1 MARTSPAPAP
11 ETADTAD
18 TAKESPVAPESAT
31 APDLDKPDPS
41 TANELPQSPVLL
53 DSPAEP
59 EPTSAPQAKQEP
71 LDQSGML
78 TLYPLRSYLDG
89 KDIKRAGGEGYQ
101 SPKHDAALLIAKG
114 LATLTD
120 PRG

>member
-1 MARTSPAPAP
+1 MARTPPAPAT
-11 ETADTAD
+11 ETSD
-18 TAKESPVAPESAT
+18 TAKETPVAPESAT

-41 TANELPQSPVLL
+41 TANELPQSPVLPG
-53 DSPAEP
+53 SPTEP
-59 EPTSAPQAKQEP
+59 ELTSAPQAKQEP

-114 LATLTD
+114 LATLND

>member
-1 MARTSPAPAP
+1 MARTSPAPAT
-11 ETADTAD
+11 ETPD

-31 APDLDKPDPS
+31 APDLGKPNPS
-41 TANELPQSPVLL
+41 TANELSQFPVLPH
-53 DSPAEP
+53 SPAEP

-71 LDQSGML
+71 LEQSGML

-120 PRG
+120 PKG